1 MISSVSS
8 SIEMTTLAAAPTA
21 AAAADPSSDKEDRAA
36 VHAQRV
42 VRGFLGRLAA
52 VRQANLIYEKIFDPR
67 THGYYYY
74 NTKTFETTWNV
85 RGYIYI
91 CVTDLR
97 LYDMRSRSVLGVVYV
112 GFTCDV

>member
-1 MISSVSS
+1 M
-8 SIEMTTLAAAPTA
+8 TLAAATPVTT
-21 AAAADPSSDKEDRAA
+21 AAADPSSDEDRAA

-67 THGYYYY
+67 TQGYYYY

-85 RGYIYI
+85 RGYASKI
-91 CVTDLR
+91 
-97 LYDMRSRSVLGVVYV
+97 
-112 GFTCDV
+112 